1 MKRQFGHFGLGTLA
15 FFLELERELEGMN
28 LDVNWEF
35 KRMREL
41 GTFRVWEVAIG
52 HRIMSNDVA

>member
-28 LDVNWEF
+28 LNVDLGFE
-35 KRMREL
+35 RMRVL
-41 GTFRVWEVAIG
+41 GRFR
-52 HRIMSNDVA
+52 D